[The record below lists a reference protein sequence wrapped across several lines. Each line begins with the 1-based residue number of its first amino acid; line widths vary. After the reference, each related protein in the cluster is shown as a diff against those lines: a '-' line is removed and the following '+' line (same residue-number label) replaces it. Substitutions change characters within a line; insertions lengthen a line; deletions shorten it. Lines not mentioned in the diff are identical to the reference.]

1 VGMRFFNVWSEEG
14 SREDMLYRMLK
25 DNTAEYLTRHK
36 RDWIH
41 VHDVVRAICYL
52 IPVLMFFGGGIV
64 SAVLATVIYSIP
76 PIVRL
81 TCLGLTQVSGT
92 YSEVS
97 RSFGGTLI
105 QTLRKIKFPL
115 AVPSLVI
122 GFNQTVIMAFE
133 ATYLG
138 SNGWLIKF
146 QKNNLIIDPWLK
158 GDLIFPPGEWFFKGS
173 LEKEI
178 SIDKEIDIILLTQGL
193 PDHCHI
199 PTLEMFRKDIPIIC
213 PKSAVE
219 TLKKIGFSSIKMLK
233 PTEKT
238 KLFNLSFE
246 ATAGAPVPQI
256 ENGYIVK
263 DDQDN
268 GFYIEP
274 HGYLDE
280 NLNKQNLDA
289 VITPTKNLELPLVG
303 SFVKGADVIPK
314 LINKFKPKYILSSTI
329 GGDAKYSGF
338 LNNFIS
344 VQDYEEELDCNLVD
358 LKSMQSIMI

>member
-1 VGMRFFNVWSEEG
+1 M
-14 SREDMLYRMLK
+14 
-25 DNTAEYLTRHK
+25 T
-36 RDWIH
+36 
-41 VHDVVRAICYL
+41 
-52 IPVLMFFGGGIV
+52 
-64 SAVLATVIYSIP
+64 
-76 PIVRL
+76 
-81 TCLGLTQVSGT
+81 
-92 YSEVS
+92 
-97 RSFGGTLI
+97 
-105 QTLRKIKFPL
+105 
-115 AVPSLVI
+115 
-122 GFNQTVIMAFE
+122 FE

-146 QKNNLIIDPWLK
+146 KKTNLIIDPWLK

-173 LEKEI
+173 LEEEI
-178 SIDKEIDIILLTQGL
+178 SIDKKIDIILLTKGL
-193 PDHCHI
+193 PDHCHV
-199 PTLEMFRKDIPIIC
+199 PTLEMFRKDVHIIC
-213 PKSAVE
+213 PKSAFE
-219 TLKKIGFSSIKMLK
+219 ALKKIGVSSNKVLK
-233 PTEKT
+233 PSEKT
-238 KLFNLSFE
+238 NHFNLSFE

-280 NLNKQNLDA
+280 NLKKQSLDA

-314 LINKFKPKYILSSTI
+314 LINKFNPKYILSSTI

-344 VQDYEEELDCNLVD
+344 VQDYEEALNCNLVD

>member
-1 VGMRFFNVWSEEG
+1 
-14 SREDMLYRMLK
+14 
-25 DNTAEYLTRHK
+25 
-36 RDWIH
+36 
-41 VHDVVRAICYL
+41 
-52 IPVLMFFGGGIV
+52 
-64 SAVLATVIYSIP
+64 
-76 PIVRL
+76 
-81 TCLGLTQVSGT
+81 
-92 YSEVS
+92 
-97 RSFGGTLI
+97 
-105 QTLRKIKFPL
+105 
-115 AVPSLVI
+115 
-122 GFNQTVIMAFE
+122 MAFK

-146 QKNNLIIDPWLK
+146 KETNLIIDPWLK
-158 GDLIFPPGEWFFKGS
+158 GDLIFPPGGWFFKGS
-173 LEKEI
+173 LDQEILIEK
-178 SIDKEIDIILLTQGL
+178 DVDIILLTQGL
-193 PDHCHI
+193 PDHCHV

-219 TLKKIGFSSIKMLK
+219 TLEKIGFSSIKMLK

-238 KLFNLSFE
+238 NQFNLSFE

-289 VITPTKNLELPLVG
+289 VITPTKNLELPLIG

-314 LINKFKPKYILSSTI
+314 LINKFNPKYILSSTV

-338 LNNFIS
+338 SNNFIS
-344 VQDYEEELDCNLVD
+344 VQDYEEELNCNLVD

>member
-1 VGMRFFNVWSEEG
+1 M
-14 SREDMLYRMLK
+14 
-25 DNTAEYLTRHK
+25 T
-36 RDWIH
+36 
-41 VHDVVRAICYL
+41 
-52 IPVLMFFGGGIV
+52 
-64 SAVLATVIYSIP
+64 
-76 PIVRL
+76 
-81 TCLGLTQVSGT
+81 
-92 YSEVS
+92 
-97 RSFGGTLI
+97 
-105 QTLRKIKFPL
+105 
-115 AVPSLVI
+115 
-122 GFNQTVIMAFE
+122 FE

-138 SNGWLIKF
+138 SNGWFIKF
-146 QKNNLIIDPWLK
+146 KKTNLIIDPWLK

-173 LEKEI
+173 LKEEI
-178 SIDKEIDIILLTQGL
+178 LIKKEIDIILLTQGL
-193 PDHCHI
+193 PDHCHV
-199 PTLEMFRKDIPIIC
+199 PTLEMFRKDISIIC
-213 PKSAVE
+213 PKSAFE
-219 TLKKIGFSSIKMLK
+219 TLEKIGFSSIKILK
-233 PTEKT
+233 PTERT
-238 KLFNLSFE
+238 NQFNLSFE

-263 DDQDN
+263 DDQNN

-314 LINKFKPKYILSSTI
+314 LINKFNPRFILSSTV

-344 VQDYEEELDCNLVD
+344 VQDYEEELNCNLVD

>member
-1 VGMRFFNVWSEEG
+1 
-14 SREDMLYRMLK
+14 
-25 DNTAEYLTRHK
+25 
-36 RDWIH
+36 
-41 VHDVVRAICYL
+41 
-52 IPVLMFFGGGIV
+52 
-64 SAVLATVIYSIP
+64 
-76 PIVRL
+76 
-81 TCLGLTQVSGT
+81 
-92 YSEVS
+92 
-97 RSFGGTLI
+97 
-105 QTLRKIKFPL
+105 
-115 AVPSLVI
+115 
-122 GFNQTVIMAFE
+122 MAFE

-138 SNGWLIKF
+138 SNGWLINFK
-146 QKNNLIIDPWLK
+146 KTTLIIDPWLK

-173 LEKEI
+173 LEEEI
-178 SIDKEIDIILLTQGL
+178 FIDKEIDIILLTQGL
-193 PDHCHI
+193 PDHCHV
-199 PTLEMFRKDIPIIC
+199 PTLEMFRKNIPIIC

-219 TLKKIGFSSIKMLK
+219 TLEKIGFSSIKMLK
-233 PTEKT
+233 PNEKT
-238 KLFNLSFE
+238 NQFNLSFE

-314 LINKFKPKYILSSTI
+314 LINKFNPKFILSSTV

-344 VQDYEEELDCNLVD
+344 VQDYEEELNCNLVD
-358 LKSMQSIMI
+358 LKCMQSIMI

>member
-1 VGMRFFNVWSEEG
+1 M
-14 SREDMLYRMLK
+14 
-25 DNTAEYLTRHK
+25 T
-36 RDWIH
+36 
-41 VHDVVRAICYL
+41 
-52 IPVLMFFGGGIV
+52 
-64 SAVLATVIYSIP
+64 
-76 PIVRL
+76 
-81 TCLGLTQVSGT
+81 
-92 YSEVS
+92 
-97 RSFGGTLI
+97 
-105 QTLRKIKFPL
+105 
-115 AVPSLVI
+115 
-122 GFNQTVIMAFE
+122 FE

-146 QKNNLIIDPWLK
+146 KKTNLIIDPWLK

-173 LEKEI
+173 LQEEI
-178 SIDKEIDIILLTQGL
+178 IIDKEIDIILLTQGL
-193 PDHCHI
+193 PDHCHV

-213 PKSAVE
+213 PKSAIE
-219 TLKKIGFSSIKMLK
+219 TLEKIGFRSIKLLK

-238 KLFNLSFE
+238 TQFNLSFE
-246 ATAGAPVPQI
+246 ATAGAPVPQV

-314 LINKFKPKYILSSTI
+314 LINKFNPKFILSSTV

-344 VQDYEEELDCNLVD
+344 VQEYKEEFNCNLID
-358 LKSMQSIMI
+358 LESMQSITI

>member
-1 VGMRFFNVWSEEG
+1 M
-14 SREDMLYRMLK
+14 
-25 DNTAEYLTRHK
+25 
-36 RDWIH
+36 
-41 VHDVVRAICYL
+41 
-52 IPVLMFFGGGIV
+52 P
-64 SAVLATVIYSIP
+64 
-76 PIVRL
+76 
-81 TCLGLTQVSGT
+81 
-92 YSEVS
+92 
-97 RSFGGTLI
+97 
-105 QTLRKIKFPL
+105 
-115 AVPSLVI
+115 
-122 GFNQTVIMAFE
+122 FE

-146 QKNNLIIDPWLK
+146 NKANLIIDPWLK
-158 GDLIFPPGEWFFKGS
+158 GDLVFPPGEWFFKGS

-178 SIDKEIDIILLTQGL
+178 LIDKEIDIILLTQGL
-193 PDHCHI
+193 PDHCHV

-219 TLKKIGFSSIKMLK
+219 TLENIGFGSIKMLK

-238 KLFNLSFE
+238 NKFNLSFE

-263 DDQDN
+263 DDQNN

-280 NLNKQNLDA
+280 NLNKQKLDA

-303 SFVKGADVIPK
+303 PFVKGADVIPK
-314 LINKFKPKYILSSTI
+314 LINKFNPKFILSSTV
-329 GGDAKYSGF
+329 GGDAKYTGL

-344 VQDYEEELDCNLVD
+344 VQDYEEELNCNLVD

>member
-1 VGMRFFNVWSEEG
+1 M
-14 SREDMLYRMLK
+14 
-25 DNTAEYLTRHK
+25 T
-36 RDWIH
+36 
-41 VHDVVRAICYL
+41 
-52 IPVLMFFGGGIV
+52 
-64 SAVLATVIYSIP
+64 
-76 PIVRL
+76 
-81 TCLGLTQVSGT
+81 
-92 YSEVS
+92 
-97 RSFGGTLI
+97 
-105 QTLRKIKFPL
+105 
-115 AVPSLVI
+115 
-122 GFNQTVIMAFE
+122 FE

-146 QKNNLIIDPWLK
+146 KKTNLIIDPWLK

-178 SIDKEIDIILLTQGL
+178 LIDQEIDIILITQGL
-193 PDHCHI
+193 PDHCHV

-219 TLKKIGFSSIKMLK
+219 TLEKIGFDSIKMLK
-233 PTEKT
+233 PNEKT
-238 KLFNLSFE
+238 KQFNLSFE

-280 NLNKQNLDA
+280 NLNKQSLDA
-289 VITPTKNLELPLVG
+289 VITPTKNLVLPLVG

-314 LINKFKPKYILSSTI
+314 LIKKFNPKFILSSTV

-344 VQDYEEELDCNLVD
+344 VHEYKEELNCNLID
-358 LKSMQSIMI
+358 LESMQSIMI